1 MSNNKKKSNMAVLSF
16 VVVMTLG
23 LTLHSAYGQSMN
35 NATQST
41 GGNASQDIGTAEQLS
56 QSLGNNTELMANK
69 TPIGNPNASMAEKSA
84 MESNV
89 TDNQSMQS
97 GNQAGNET
105 GNQEGNETGNQ
116 SGNQTGNQSGNQ
128 TGNQS
133 GNQTNPISGLIE
145 GIGKLLGNATGK

>member
-1 MSNNKKKSNMAVLSF
+1 MSNNKNKINLVVLSF
-16 VVVMTLG
+16 LVVMTLG
-23 LTLHSAYGQSMN
+23 LTLHSAYGQSMG

-41 GGNASQDIGTAEQLS
+41 GGNASQDIGTAEELS
-56 QSLGNNTELMANK
+56 QSLGNNTEIMANK
-69 TPIGNPNASMAEKSA
+69 TPIGNPNASMAEKAA

-89 TDNQSMQS
+89 TGNQSMQ
-97 GNQAGNET
+97 
-105 GNQEGNETGNQ
+105 TGNQ
-116 SGNQTGNQSGNQ
+116 SGNETGNQ

>member
-1 MSNNKKKSNMAVLSF
+1 MSNNKNKGNMVVLSF
-16 VVVMTLG
+16 LVVMTLG
-23 LTLHSAYGQSMN
+23 LTLHSAYGQSMG

-41 GGNASQDIGTAEQLS
+41 GGNASQDIGTAEELS
-56 QSLGNNTELMANK
+56 QSLGNNTEIMANK
-69 TPIGNPNASMAEKSA
+69 TPIGNPNASMAEKGA

-89 TDNQSMQS
+89 TGNQSMQ
-97 GNQAGNET
+97 
-105 GNQEGNETGNQ
+105 TGNQ
-116 SGNQTGNQSGNQ
+116 SGNETGNQ

>member
-1 MSNNKKKSNMAVLSF
+1 MSNNKNKGNMVVLSF
-16 VVVMTLG
+16 LVVMTLG
-23 LTLHSAYGQSMN
+23 LTLHSAYGQSMG

-41 GGNASQDIGTAEQLS
+41 GGNASQDIGTAEELS
-56 QSLGNNTELMANK
+56 QALGNNTELMANK
-69 TPIGNPNASMAEKSA
+69 TPIGNPNASMAEKGA

-89 TDNQSMQS
+89 TGNQSMQ
-97 GNQAGNET
+97 
-105 GNQEGNETGNQ
+105 TGNQ
-116 SGNQTGNQSGNQ
+116 SGNETGNQ

>member
-1 MSNNKKKSNMAVLSF
+1 MSNNKNKINMIVLSF
-16 VVVMTLG
+16 LVVMTLG
-23 LTLHSAYGQSMN
+23 LTLHSAYGQSMG

-41 GGNASQDIGTAEQLS
+41 GGNASQDIGTAEELS
-56 QSLGNNTELMANK
+56 QSLGNNTEIMANK
-69 TPIGNPNASMAEKSA
+69 TPIGNPNASMAEKGA

-89 TDNQSMQS
+89 TGNQSMQ
-97 GNQAGNET
+97 
-105 GNQEGNETGNQ
+105 TGNQ
-116 SGNQTGNQSGNQ
+116 SGNETGNQ

>member
-1 MSNNKKKSNMAVLSF
+1 MSNNKNKVNMVVLSF
-16 VVVMTLG
+16 LVVMTLG
-23 LTLHSAYGQSMN
+23 LTLHSAYGQSMG

-41 GGNASQDIGTAEQLS
+41 GGNASQDIGTAEELS
-56 QSLGNNTELMANK
+56 QSLGNNTEIMANK
-69 TPIGNPNASMAEKSA
+69 TPIGNPNASMAEKGA

-89 TDNQSMQS
+89 TGNQSMQT

-105 GNQEGNETGNQ
+105 
-116 SGNQTGNQSGNQ
+116 GNQ

>member
-1 MSNNKKKSNMAVLSF
+1 MSNNKNKINMVVLSF
-16 VVVMTLG
+16 LVVMTLG
-23 LTLHSAYGQSMN
+23 LTLHSAYGQSMG

-41 GGNASQDIGTAEQLS
+41 GGNASQDIGTAEELS
-56 QSLGNNTELMANK
+56 QSLGNNTEIMANK
-69 TPIGNPNASMAEKSA
+69 TPIGNPNASMAEKAA

-89 TDNQSMQS
+89 TGNQSMQ
-97 GNQAGNET
+97 
-105 GNQEGNETGNQ
+105 TGNQ
-116 SGNQTGNQSGNQ
+116 SGNETGNQ

>member
-1 MSNNKKKSNMAVLSF
+1 MSNNKNKGNMVVLSF
-16 VVVMTLG
+16 LVVMTLG
-23 LTLHSAYGQSMN
+23 LTLHSAYGQSMG

-41 GGNASQDIGTAEQLS
+41 GGNASQDIGTAEELS
-56 QSLGNNTELMANK
+56 QSLGNNTEIMANK
-69 TPIGNPNASMAEKSA
+69 TPIGNPNASMAEKGA

-89 TDNQSMQS
+89 TGNQSMQ
-97 GNQAGNET
+97 T
-105 GNQEGNETGNQ
+105 RNQ
-116 SGNQTGNQSGNQ
+116 SGNETGNQ

>member
-1 MSNNKKKSNMAVLSF
+1 MSNNKNKVNMVVLSF
-16 VVVMTLG
+16 LVVMTLG
-23 LTLHSAYGQSMN
+23 LTLHSAYGQSMG

-41 GGNASQDIGTAEQLS
+41 GGNASQDIGTAEELS
-56 QSLGNNTELMANK
+56 QSLGNNTEIMANK
-69 TPIGNPNASMAEKSA
+69 TPIGNPNASMAEKGA

-89 TDNQSMQS
+89 TGNQSMQ
-97 GNQAGNET
+97 
-105 GNQEGNETGNQ
+105 TGNQ
-116 SGNQTGNQSGNQ
+116 SGNETGNQ